1 MIYISIV
8 LSAYNHEKSI
18 LQCLDSIIAQEN
30 ADMQIECIVVDDCST
45 DDTLGIIRRRVGG
58 YKGNIV
64 FRIYRHQTHHGLSRT
79 RNTGLQRA
87 QGYYVMFVNGVDQLR
102 NGCIDTYMVNLMRHW
117 DVDVIAGN
125 VYNLCLQRNLFS
137 TLDSALALRGKGDV
151 ICHELLRNH
160 LYLYANN
167 KLVRREVLTANLI
180 TFDERME
187 YGDIQWTFTLFSNIS
202 SVVLLPDITYEYGR
216 RETGAIGQTLKW
228 VNMFLASYTATCE
241 NLLDKAPRPESS
253 DNGYYQAHHLFIYGL
268 LTHANRLIEE
278 YAVNS
283 QVRREL
289 DSVRSRLLTQTK
301 NDGQKSL
308 YLFFRQE
315 NSFISSIFK
324 NPVFRNYRRVVDD
337 ITEMLEVIVGR

>member
-8 LSAYNHEKSI
+8 LSAFNHEKSI
-18 LQCLDSIIAQEN
+18 RQCLESIIAQEN

-45 DDTLGIIRRRVGG
+45 DDTLGVIRRTVGG
-58 YKGNIV
+58 YKGNIS
-64 FRIYRHQTHHGLSRT
+64 FHIYRHQTHHGLSRT

-87 QGYYVMFVNGVDQLR
+87 QGYYVIFVNGVDQIR
-102 NGCIDTYMVNLMRHW
+102 IGCIDTYMVNLMRHW

-125 VYNLCLQRNLFS
+125 VYNVCLQRNLFS
-137 TLDSALALRGKGDV
+137 NLTSALVLCGKGDV

-167 KLVRREVLTANLI
+167 KLIRREVLTANQI
-180 TFDERME
+180 TFDESME

-202 SVVLLPDITYEYGR
+202 SVVLLPDITYEYGK

-228 VNMFLASYTATCE
+228 VNVFLASYTATCD

-253 DNGYYQAHHLFIYGL
+253 DNGYYQAHQLFVYAL
-268 LTHANRLIEE
+268 LNHANKLIEE

-289 DSVRSRLLTQTK
+289 ETVRSRLLTQTK
-301 NDGQKSL
+301 NDGQKVLSM
-308 YLFFRQE
+308 FFRQE
-315 NSFISSIFK
+315 SSLFGSFFK
-324 NPVFRNYRRVVDD
+324 NPVFRNYRRIVDE
-337 ITEMLEVIVGR
+337 ITEMLDVIVGR

>member
-64 FRIYRHQTHHGLSRT
+64 FRIYRHQTHHG
-79 RNTGLQRA
+79 
-87 QGYYVMFVNGVDQLR
+87 
-102 NGCIDTYMVNLMRHW
+102 
-117 DVDVIAGN
+117 
-125 VYNLCLQRNLFS
+125 
-137 TLDSALALRGKGDV
+137 
-151 ICHELLRNH
+151 
-160 LYLYANN
+160 
-167 KLVRREVLTANLI
+167 
-180 TFDERME
+180 
-187 YGDIQWTFTLFSNIS
+187 
-202 SVVLLPDITYEYGR
+202 
-216 RETGAIGQTLKW
+216 
-228 VNMFLASYTATCE
+228 
-241 NLLDKAPRPESS
+241 
-253 DNGYYQAHHLFIYGL
+253 
-268 LTHANRLIEE
+268 
-278 YAVNS
+278 
-283 QVRREL
+283 
-289 DSVRSRLLTQTK
+289 
-301 NDGQKSL
+301 SL